1 MINVE
6 SLRGMIAEELKAWD
20 QPSISVG
27 IVKDGKVELA
37 EGFGYANMD
46 KQVKPDPD
54 TLYQI
59 GSCSKAFTAAAVA
72 ILVDRGIL
80 EWDKPVVGYMP
91 WLRFKEPFTTAN
103 VTVRDLLCHRTGLPR
118 HDAYWIDGPCTRKEM
133 VENLRNMQP
142 GWSFRSH
149 WCYQNTCLVAAG
161 MLVEEMTGKTWEEF
175 VKEEIFEPLGMTRS
189 TFYVDAIEADANH
202 ATPYDRPTPVEMK
215 GIREI
220 PFLKSDREDM
230 AKGIGAPYGPA
241 GSIVST
247 VNDMLKW
254 VQFNLNNGKVGDK
267 QLISEAAM
275 KEMHK
280 ANMLMSEPLLMPC
293 KEMDFFSYGMG
304 WFVETYRGHVMVE
317 HGGNINGF
325 SALVTLIPDQKLG
338 VVTLTNF
345 NDSFDTYATTYEII
359 DRVLGAKG
367 GDWNNRWREFVGQVF
382 AAQPERMKAM
392 NPARIEGT
400 KPTHGLADYA
410 GTYRNA
416 TYGDIVIENKD
427 GKLFFTYNKKT
438 SELDHYHYD
447 TFQINDV
454 FALFNGMTLRFGI
467 GNDGKIGE
475 ILFGIALNP
484 AVGEECFKKVTE

>member
-80 EWDKPVVGYMP
+80 EWDKPVVSYMP
-91 WLRFKEPFTTAN
+91 WLRFKGAFHHCE
-103 VTVRDLLCHRTGLPR
+103 RHRARPAVPPAPACPR

-202 ATPYDRPTPVEMK
+202 ATPYDRPTTVELQ

-220 PFLKSDREDM
+220 PLPPR
-230 AKGIGAPYGPA
+230 ATARTWQKGIGAPYGPA

-267 QLISEAAM
+267 QLISEVAM

-280 ANMLMSEPLLMPC
+280 GQYAHERAAADALQ
-293 KEMDFFSYGMG
+293 G
-304 WFVETYRGHVMVE
+304 
-317 HGGNINGF
+317 NGF
-325 SALVTLIPDQKLG
+325 LLL
-338 VVTLTNF
+338 
-345 NDSFDTYATTYEII
+345 
-359 DRVLGAKG
+359 R
-367 GDWNNRWREFVGQVF
+367 
-382 AAQPERMKAM
+382 
-392 NPARIEGT
+392 
-400 KPTHGLADYA
+400 HGLVRGDLPRPCDGGARRQHQRLLRVGDADSRSEA
-410 GTYRNA
+410 GR
-416 TYGDIVIENKD
+416 GDAD
-427 GKLFFTYNKKT
+427 QL
-438 SELDHYHYD
+438 
-447 TFQINDV
+447 Q
-454 FALFNGMTLRFGI
+454 
-467 GNDGKIGE
+467 
-475 ILFGIALNP
+475 
-484 AVGEECFKKVTE
+484 

>member
-80 EWDKPVVGYMP
+80 EWDKPVVSYMP

-133 VENLRNMQP
+133 VKNLRNMQP

-149 WCYQNTCLVAAG
+149 WCYQNTCIVAAG

-175 VKEEIFEPLGMTRS
+175 VKKEIFEPLGMTRS

-202 ATPYDRPTPVEMK
+202 ATPYDRPTPVELQ

-241 GSIVST
+241 GSIMST

-254 VQFNLNNGKVGDK
+254 VQFNLNNGRVGDK

-325 SALVTLIPDQKLG
+325 SALVTMIPDQKLG

-359 DRVLGAKG
+359 DRVLGVEGVPSEAILRALQTAGAREKAKRAG
-367 GDWNNRWREFVGQVF
+367 RAITYTDLYELGLSGTEGSAGVRRAWLQSLGLPPRLSKKALCEVLNSLYTYEEFVQTV
-382 AAQPERMKAM
+382 P
-392 NPARIEGT
+392 
-400 KPTHGLADYA
+400 
-410 GTYRNA
+410 
-416 TYGDIVIENKD
+416 
-427 GKLFFTYNKKT
+427 
-438 SELDHYHYD
+438 
-447 TFQINDV
+447 
-454 FALFNGMTLRFGI
+454 
-467 GNDGKIGE
+467 GNSASLI
-475 ILFGIALNP
+475 
-484 AVGEECFKKVTE
+484 

>member
-80 EWDKPVVGYMP
+80 EWDKPVVSYMP

-149 WCYQNTCLVAAG
+149 WCYQNTCIVAAG

-175 VKEEIFEPLGMTRS
+175 VKKEIFEPLGMTRS

-202 ATPYDRPTPVEMK
+202 ATPYDRPTPVELQ

-230 AKGIGAPYGPA
+230 AKGIGAPYGQLPVP
-241 GSIVST
+241 SCPPST
-247 VNDMLKW
+247 TCSS
-254 VQFNLNNGKVGDK
+254 GC
-267 QLISEAAM
+267 S
-275 KEMHK
+275 
-280 ANMLMSEPLLMPC
+280 
-293 KEMDFFSYGMG
+293 
-304 WFVETYRGHVMVE
+304 
-317 HGGNINGF
+317 
-325 SALVTLIPDQKLG
+325 
-338 VVTLTNF
+338 LT
-345 NDSFDTYATTYEII
+345 
-359 DRVLGAKG
+359 
-367 GDWNNRWREFVGQVF
+367 
-382 AAQPERMKAM
+382 
-392 NPARIEGT
+392 
-400 KPTHGLADYA
+400 
-410 GTYRNA
+410 
-416 TYGDIVIENKD
+416 
-427 GKLFFTYNKKT
+427 
-438 SELDHYHYD
+438 
-447 TFQINDV
+447 
-454 FALFNGMTLRFGI
+454 
-467 GNDGKIGE
+467 
-475 ILFGIALNP
+475 
-484 AVGEECFKKVTE
+484 

>member
-1 MINVE
+1 
-6 SLRGMIAEELKAWD
+6 
-20 QPSISVG
+20 
-27 IVKDGKVELA
+27 
-37 EGFGYANMD
+37 
-46 KQVKPDPD
+46 
-54 TLYQI
+54 
-59 GSCSKAFTAAAVA
+59 
-72 ILVDRGIL
+72 
-80 EWDKPVVGYMP
+80 
-91 WLRFKEPFTTAN
+91 
-103 VTVRDLLCHRTGLPR
+103 
-118 HDAYWIDGPCTRKEM
+118 
-133 VENLRNMQP
+133 MQP

-149 WCYQNTCLVAAG
+149 WCYQNTCIVAAG

-175 VKEEIFEPLGMTRS
+175 VKKEIFEPLGMTRS

-202 ATPYDRPTPVEMK
+202 ATPYDRPTPVELQ

-241 GSIVST
+241 GSIMST

-325 SALVTLIPDQKLG
+325 SALVTMIPDQKLG

-359 DRVLGAKG
+359 DRVLGVEG
-367 GDWNNRWREFVGQVF
+367 GDWNKRWRDFVAQVF
-382 AAQPERMKAM
+382 GSIPEQLKGM
-392 NPARIEGT
+392 NPPKIEGT

-416 TYGDIVIENKD
+416 TYGDIEIENKD
-427 GKLFFTYNKKT
+427 GKMFFTYNKKT

-454 FALFNGMTLRFGI
+454 FALFNGMTLRFDT

>member
-20 QPSISVG
+20 QPSIAVG

-80 EWDKPVVGYMP
+80 EWDKPVVSYMP

-149 WCYQNTCLVAAG
+149 WCYQNTCIVAAG

-175 VKEEIFEPLGMTRS
+175 VKKEIFEPLGMTRS

-202 ATPYDRPTPVEMK
+202 ATPYDRPTPVELQ

-220 PFLKSDREDM
+220 PFIKSDREDM

-241 GSIVST
+241 GSIMST

-325 SALVTLIPDQKLG
+325 SALVTMIPDQKLG

-367 GDWNNRWREFVGQVF
+367 GDWNKRWRDFVAQVF
-382 AAQPERMKAM
+382 GSIPEQLKGM
-392 NPARIEGT
+392 NPPKIEGT
-400 KPTHGLADYA
+400 KPTHDLADYA

-416 TYGDIVIENKD
+416 TYGDIVIENKN
-427 GKLFFTYNKKT
+427 GRLFFTYNKKT

-454 FALFNGMTLRFGI
+454 FALFNGMTLRFDT

>member
-80 EWDKPVVGYMP
+80 EWDKPVVSYMP

-149 WCYQNTCLVAAG
+149 WCYQNTCIVAAG

-175 VKEEIFEPLGMTRS
+175 VKKEIFEPLGMTRS

-202 ATPYDRPTPVEMK
+202 ATPYDRPTPVELQ

-220 PFLKSDREDM
+220 SFLKSDREDM

-241 GSIVST
+241 GSIMST

-280 ANMLMSEPLLMPC
+280 ANMLMSEPLLMLC

-325 SALVTLIPDQKLG
+325 SALVTMIPDQKLG

-359 DRVLGAKG
+359 DRVLGVEG
-367 GDWNNRWREFVGQVF
+367 GDWNKRWRDFVAQVF
-382 AAQPERMKAM
+382 GSIPEQLKGM
-392 NPARIEGT
+392 NPPKIEGT
-400 KPTHGLADYA
+400 KPTHDPADYA

>member
-80 EWDKPVVGYMP
+80 EWDKPVVSYMP

-149 WCYQNTCLVAAG
+149 WCYQNTCIVAAG

-175 VKEEIFEPLGMTRS
+175 VKKEIFEPLGMTRS

-202 ATPYDRPTPVEMK
+202 ATPYDRPTPVELQ

-241 GSIVST
+241 GSIMST

-293 KEMDFFSYGMG
+293 KEMDLFSYGMG
-304 WFVETYRGHVMVE
+304 WFVETFRGHVMVE
-317 HGGNINGF
+317 RVGNINGF
-325 SALVTLIPDQKLG
+325 SALVTMIPDQKLG

-367 GDWNNRWREFVGQVF
+367 GDWNKRWRDFVAQVF
-382 AAQPERMKAM
+382 GSIPEQLKGM
-392 NPARIEGT
+392 NPPKIEGT
-400 KPTHGLADYA
+400 KPTHDLADYA

-427 GKLFFTYNKKT
+427 GRLFFTYNKKT

-454 FALFNGMTLRFGI
+454 FALFNGMTLRFDT